1 MIMFPPSLHCT
12 LHTASSP
19 QLNINN
25 PVRNSIIFHNYP
37 QCGCLENCSV
47 RTHDYLFMVTL
58 PAIKPFAFRPASN
71 YRNNCERNSSSLGHL
86 CFSVK
91 NLIAFQQNG
100 FNWFVALRRSDCER
114 KIKSFERYFIASIF
128 GC

>member
-1 MIMFPPSLHCT
+1 MIMFPPSLRCT
-12 LHTASSP
+12 TSSP

-25 PVRNSIIFHNYP
+25 SVRNSIIFHNYP

-47 RTHDYLFMVTL
+47 RTQWLSVHGYTSSNKTL
-58 PAIKPFAFRPASN
+58 CIPAILK
-71 YRNNCERNSSSLGHL
+71 LL
-86 CFSVK
+86 K
-91 NLIAFQQNG
+91 QLWKKFQQ
-100 FNWFVALRRSDCER
+100 FRSPLFLCKELDRLSAKWVQLVCSIELSMSDCER